1 MEAKFLGESWGI
13 SLTKNK
19 IYECIGYEG
28 NFVRIIDDTEEAH
41 LYCPEDFEII
51 DDENEN
57 KDKINKG

>member
-1 MEAKFLGESWGI
+1 MKAKFLGESWGI

-28 NFVRIIDDTEEAH
+28 DFVRIIDDTGEAY